1 MHVFFGGLSMPL
13 QIVSGTATNVN
24 LGSQLA
30 YAPTAKYGP
39 VAVQQHLVNF
49 RLNGRPVRIKVTDS
63 ASISEGDRLVAAGK
77 EKQGTL
83 EALAV
88 KNVTTGA
95 IHHNPYQMPLIGG
108 IVALVISIPLMFML
122 IGIPLAAIAAW
133 VIYRSLQIKNAVRM
147 AYEAPLEQAAA
158 SA

>member
-1 MHVFFGGLSMPL
+1 MPL
-13 QIVSGTATNVN
+13 QSISGTATNVN

-49 RLNGRPVRIKVTDS
+49 RLNGRAVRIKVTDS
-63 ASISEGDRLVAAGK
+63 ASISEGDQLVAAGK

-88 KNVTTGA
+88 KNLTTGA
-95 IHHNPYQMPLIGG
+95 LHHNPYQMPLIGG
-108 IVALVISIPLMFML
+108 IVGLVISIPLMFML
-122 IGIPLAAIAAW
+122 IGIPLVPIAAW
-133 VIYRSLQIKNAVRM
+133 IIYRSLQIKNAAQMVC
-147 AYEAPLEQAAA
+147 EPPLQRAA

>member
-1 MHVFFGGLSMPL
+1 MPL
-13 QIVSGTATNVN
+13 QTISGTATNVN

-49 RLNGRPVRIKVTDS
+49 RLNGRAVRIKVTDS
-63 ASISEGDRLVAAGK
+63 ASISEGDHLVASGK

-88 KNVTTGA
+88 KNLTTGA
-95 IHHNPYQMPLIGG
+95 LHHNPYQMPLIGG

-133 VIYRSLQIKNAVRM
+133 VIYRSIQIKNAVVM
-147 AYEAPLEQAAA
+147 VSQAPMEQAA